1 MNYYFTGELLV
12 AWQSYNSS
20 GVRESFYTWL
30 DTRNRYPLPVPSASP
45 RRAESPVDSE
55 RYVIPNLRNACRILK
70 LLGRQPDGLKAAELA
85 RALGIPVTT
94 TLRIMTTLHLEGLA
108 RKSDGRFGLGPVLI
122 QLGTAALDGVEL
134 RTLAQPLL
142 QKLSAVTDET
152 AHVAIPAENRTLIV
166 AVQDSPHP
174 LRAASRPGF
183 MADLHCSST
192 GKTFLAFL
200 YQDKLDE
207 LYRDASPARRTAHT
221 LTTLAEIKREAA
233 LTRKRGYSFDDEE
246 FNLGVRCLAAPV
258 RGSDGTVVA
267 AVGITAAAVRFTKDR
282 VPEIAAA
289 VKATAAELSHR
300 LGYSSPES

>member
-1 MNYYFTGELLV
+1 MPP
-12 AWQSYNSS
+12 A
-20 GVRESFYTWL
+20 
-30 DTRNRYPLPVPSASP
+30 SAH
-45 RRAESPVDSE
+45 RASAPAGPE

-70 LLGRQPDGLKAAELA
+70 LLGRHPDGLKAADLARELA
-85 RALGIPVTT
+85 IPVTS

-108 RKSDGRFGLGPVLI
+108 RKHHGRFALGPVLI
-122 QLGTAALDGVEL
+122 QLGTAALDGVEI

-142 QKLSAVTDET
+142 QQLTAATDET
-152 AHVAIPAENRTLIV
+152 SHLAVPSDRRTLIV

-207 LYRDASPARRTAHT
+207 LYRNASPARRTPRT

-233 LTRKRGYSFDDEE
+233 LTRRRGYSFDDEE
-246 FNLGVRCLAAPV
+246 FNPGVRCLAAPV
-258 RGSDGTVVA
+258 RGSDSVVVA

-289 VKATAAELSHR
+289 VKATATELSHL
-300 LGYSSPES
+300 LGYAAPDA